1 MLFQPKTKQELLD
14 YLSTFN
20 PKKYASSRNFING
33 QVSYL
38 SPYLTHGV
46 ITLQECVEVILSKY
60 TIKDAE
66 KFLMEL
72 IRKEFFMQVQMNYGN
87 SFTDTPVRED
97 KT

>member
-1 MLFQPKTKQELLD
+1 MNFEPKTKQELLD

-20 PKKYASSRNFING
+20 PKKYASSRNFITG
-33 QVSYL
+33 KVSYL
-38 SPYLTHGV
+38 SPYITHGI
-46 ITLQECVEVILSKY
+46 ITTTECAEKILEKY

-72 IRKEFFMQVQMNYGN
+72 VWKEFFMQVQMNYGN
-87 SFTDTPVRED
+87 AFTSQPVRED